1 VARVAIPVERR
12 GLIFTPAERERI
24 CGRLVELARRDDR
37 VTGAALIGSGAGSRR
52 DRWSDIDLGMG
63 IAATIDTAD
72 VIRDWTELVETE
84 FGCVHHFDVRSASS
98 VYRVFLLPNGLE
110 LDLSFTPEI
119 DFGPRGPAFRRL
131 FGKAAAASPGS
142 REDAD
147 ELIGLGW
154 HHALH
159 AFVAIE
165 RKKYWL
171 AEYWTSAL
179 RDQVLTLACLR
190 LGEETAWGRGYD
202 RLPAEMKIG
211 MEPALVRSLDP
222 AELRRALGVV
232 ADGFLAEVAQ
242 RDNDLS
248 SGLRSLMRDF
258 SVLS

>member
-1 VARVAIPVERR
+1 
-12 GLIFTPAERERI
+12 
-24 CGRLVELARRDDR
+24 LVELARKDNR
-37 VTGAALIGSGAGSRR
+37 VTGAALIGSASGPQQ

-63 IAATIDTAD
+63 ISGTIETAE
-72 VIRDWTELVETE
+72 VIRDWTGLVEKE
-84 FGCVHHFDVRSASS
+84 FGLVHHFDVRSASS

-110 LDLSFTPEI
+110 LDLSFTPET

-131 FGKAAAASPGS
+131 FGNTVVESPAS

-165 RKKYWL
+165 REKYWL

-202 RLPAEMKIG
+202 RLPVEIKAV
-211 MEPALVRSLDP
+211 MEPGLVRSLDP
-222 AELRRALGVV
+222 GELRRALDVV
-232 ADGFLAEVAQ
+232 AEGFLAEVSR
-242 RDNDLS
+242 RDDDLS
-248 SGLRSLMRDF
+248 GRLRSVMRDF
-258 SVLS
+258 SVLA

>member
-1 VARVAIPVERR
+1 
-12 GLIFTPAERERI
+12 
-24 CGRLVELARRDDR
+24 LVELARKDDR
-37 VTGAALIGSGAGSRR
+37 VTGAALIGSGSGSQQ

-72 VIRDWTELVETE
+72 VIRDWAELVRTE
-84 FGCVHHFDVRSASS
+84 FGLVHHFDVRSSS
-98 VYRVFLLPNGLE
+98 SLYRVFLLPNGLE
-110 LDLSFTPEI
+110 LDLSFTPET

-131 FGKAAAASPGS
+131 FGKTAAVSPALQD
-142 REDAD
+142 DAD

-165 RKKYWL
+165 RERHWL

-202 RLPAEMKIG
+202 RLPAEMKAA
-211 MEPALVRSLDP
+211 MEPGLVRSLES
-222 AELRRALGVV
+222 AELRRALEVV
-232 ADGFLAEVAQ
+232 AESFLAEVAR
-242 RDNDLS
+242 RDHDLS
-248 SGLRSLMRDF
+248 SRLRSVMRDF
-258 SVLS
+258 SILA